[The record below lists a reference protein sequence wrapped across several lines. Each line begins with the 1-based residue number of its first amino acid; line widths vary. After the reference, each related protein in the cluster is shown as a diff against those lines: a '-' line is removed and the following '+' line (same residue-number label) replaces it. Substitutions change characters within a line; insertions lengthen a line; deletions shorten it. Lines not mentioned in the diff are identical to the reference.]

1 MLASHNSALNKILP
15 KTSPIKIPIGD
26 CNTEDKKSPVSAS
39 HTTLKGYDSSEKL
52 FDPSTSP
59 PENDFM
65 NRLKNRTNAYGFK

>member
-1 MLASHNSALNKILP
+1 MLSSHNSAINKILP

-26 CNTEDKKSPVSAS
+26 CDVEDKKSPVSNTYS
-39 HTTLKGYDSSEKL
+39 MLKGYDSSEKL

-65 NRLKNRTNAYGFK
+65 NRLKNRKSAYGFK